1 MTNSPFVMW
10 AAALAAS
17 GATAA
22 SAAEPP
28 TAPEIH
34 CPTPANQQ
42 VLARYQAYAADVL
55 NGGHLES
62 LDTYLAPQFHW
73 HDAPPGMPDG
83 IAPMR
88 HLLHDLERAFPDRRV
103 ETRFALCADDLV
115 LVQQLLTGT
124 NSGPLLG
131 RPPTG
136 KAHHALHTEIYRIVD
151 GRITEL
157 WGEGV
162 IPVVLLQSGWTLA
175 WPGDPPQSGPAT
187 THGGHTHER

>member
-1 MTNSPFVMW
+1 MW
-10 AAALAAS
+10 ASALAVSCAMVAH
-17 GATAA
+17 AT
-22 SAAEPP
+22 ETP

-34 CPTPANQQ
+34 CSTPAGQQ
-42 VLARYQAYAADVL
+42 ALARYQAYAADVL

-88 HLLHDLERAFPDRRV
+88 HLMRDLVRAFPDRKV

-124 NSGPLLG
+124 NTGPLLG

-136 KAHHALHTEIYRIVD
+136 KVHHALHTEIYRIVD

-162 IPVVLLQSGWTLA
+162 IPVVLLQSGWKLV
-175 WPGDPPQSGPAT
+175 WPGDSLGSGPAGS
-187 THGGHTHER
+187 HGERAHDE